1 MVTAGVYLL
10 IRSSPLIEYS
20 STVLLLCLWLGAIT
34 TVFSSLIGLFQS
46 DIKRIIAYSTMSQLG
61 LMVVAIGLS
70 SYNVA
75 LFHLIMHA
83 MYKAAL
89 FLGAG
94 SVIHAVADNQDL
106 RKMGGLIRYLPIT
119 YSVMLIS
126 SLSLAAFPFLSGFYS
141 KDLILESAF
150 GAFTFSGVAVYTVS
164 LIGAVFTTLYS
175 VKILY
180 FAFLSRPNGPQINYK
195 NVSTSLEGDF
205 FMVFPLVALAFFS
218 VFFGYFTKDLFV
230 GLGTGFFTDNSI
242 FIHPN
247 NEILIA
253 TEFAVPH
260 FFKLLPFFCT
270 LFFSI
275 LAIVLFEFY
284 PSLVVKF
291 KLSTLGYYTF
301 GFFNQRG
308 LIEMFYNNGIVN
320 LILTLGGHT
329 TKILDK
335 GAIELL
341 GPVGLEKT
349 LLRLSKR
356 IHALSTGIVTTYAL
370 FILIGFILYILAFS
384 LYELVHVFLFI
395 TILIAFIFATSSSTS
410 FTRDAFV
417 PGKTN
422 ALPPKGYIL
431 LTSSIV
437 PVKLYKNAD
446 L

>member
-1 MVTAGVYLL
+1 
-10 IRSSPLIEYS
+10 
-20 STVLLLCLWLGAIT
+20 
-34 TVFSSLIGLFQS
+34 
-46 DIKRIIAYSTMSQLG
+46 MSQLG
-61 LMVVAIGLS
+61 LMVVSIGLS
-70 SYNVA
+70 SYNIA

-94 SVIHAVADNQDL
+94 SVIHAVSDNQDL

-119 YSVMLIS
+119 YSAMLVA

-150 GAFTFSGVAVYTVS
+150 GAFTFSGTAVYTIA

-180 FAFLSRPNGPQINYK
+180 FAFLSPANGPKVNYK
-195 NVSTSLEGDF
+195 NISTSLEGDI
-205 FMVFPLVALAFFS
+205 FMVFPIVCLALFS
-218 VFFGYFTKDLFV
+218 IFFGYFTKDLFV

-242 FIHPN
+242 FIHPT

-253 TEFAVPH
+253 TEFGLPT

-270 LFFSI
+270 VFFSL
-275 LAIVLFEFY
+275 LALILFEFF
-284 PSLVVKF
+284 PSLIVKF
-291 KLSTLGYYTF
+291 KLTSLGYNIY

-308 LIEMFYNNGIVN
+308 FIEMFYNNGIVN

-349 LLRLSKR
+349 LIRLSKK

-384 LYELVHVFLFI
+384 LYELANVILFI
-395 TILIAFIFATSSSTS
+395 AILISFIFATSSTS
-410 FTRDAFV
+410 FSRDAFV
-417 PGKTN
+417 PAKPN
-422 ALPPKGYIL
+422 VLNPRGYI
-431 LTSSIV
+431 
-437 PVKLYKNAD
+437 N
-446 L
+446 